1 MKHLFRKI
9 VYTFIDVYVFI
20 VLTSCNNSSCFEVGS
35 SIVSIEPTDS
45 LFSLTL
51 AGYGA
56 PVEGRFSM
64 GWKEVGTVPEIVSMT
79 GTDDALYGIDSLGKL
94 YRMNLINKQWIPIA
108 SSKALKYITVVQNDF
123 FAVSLDGSW
132 LHAKVTPISIQW
144 NVLEMPLKN
153 ITSLTSLNSRIYAT
167 TMDDDLLEV
176 SFDAGQLHWRR
187 IGEAQSVLSMT
198 GFKNRLF
205 ALTSNQILWW
215 RNVQAGDVPWIKMG
229 YNNGYTYNIDLRQ
242 IAVSCGRLYAIG
254 MDDKLYISH
263 NKSEGNLSARAI
275 AIRKKNETVVLVG
288 LDLTGFDYSFI
299 KDVKHEIQKQE
310 GIIPEAILINASHT
324 HFAPV
329 TQGWYSWI
337 EPNQYPDT
345 LYLEEVIKPGI
356 IKAVSE
362 AVDNLQ
368 PAHLFFSSTS
378 TSIGGNRCLSPSEA
392 LCDSTLDVL
401 KVEGLNHEMK
411 DVVFLTGC
419 HPVFRNANEE
429 CFTLN
434 ANFPA
439 VAKDIVIKGTG
450 ATNAIFLQG
459 CAGDINPLYEDYK
472 RMGYMLAEDVLST
485 LSQPMD
491 AIDGDIT
498 YYMDSILVPIQP
510 WSRAQIVQFKSENS
524 LYKGDLEADKNV
536 RWADIMLKR
545 YADGTIPHYMPVYVQ
560 TLNIGDWKVIGLS
573 REVVTQYGIEIRKL
587 WPDKHV
593 SVLGYC
599 NDVSSYLPARSH
611 IKARTYEGYNSF
623 FWYSQPSFFPED
635 ILNIIVSAIKNN
647 NR

>member
-1 MKHLFRKI
+1 MKYFFRKI
-9 VYTFIDVYVFI
+9 VYAFINI
-20 VLTSCNNSSCFEVGS
+20 CISIALTACDNSSCFEVGS

-56 PVEGRFSM
+56 PAEGRFSIA
-64 GWKEVGTVPEIVSMT
+64 WKEIGTAPKIVSIA
-79 GTDDALYGIDSLGKL
+79 GANDALYGIDSSGML
-94 YRMNLINKQWIPIA
+94 YRMNLNENQWTSIA
-108 SSKALKYITVVQNDF
+108 SSKALKYITVVQNDL

-132 LHAKVTPISIQW
+132 LHAKVSPVNIQW
-144 NVLEMPLKN
+144 NSLEIFLKN
-153 ITSLTSLNSRIYAT
+153 VTSLTALGSRIYT
-167 TMDDDLLEV
+167 TTTNDDLVEV
-176 SFDAGQLHWRR
+176 FFDTGQPRWRR
-187 IGEAQSVLSMT
+187 IGEAQSVLSMV
-198 GFKNRLF
+198 GFKTRLY

-215 RNVQAGDVPWIKMG
+215 RDVRAGDVPWTKMG
-229 YNNGYTYNIDLRQ
+229 YNNGYTYDIDLRQ
-242 IAVSCGRLYAIG
+242 IAVSGGRLYALG
-254 MDDKLYISH
+254 MDGKLYVSY
-263 NKSEGNLSARAI
+263 NKSNGNLTARAM
-275 AIRKKNETVVLVG
+275 AIKKGNKTAVLVG
-288 LDLTGFDYSFI
+288 IDLTGFDYSFV
-299 KDVKHEIQKQE
+299 KDVKHEIQKQK
-310 GIIPEAILINASHT
+310 GLIPEAILINASHT

-345 LYLEEVIKPGI
+345 LYLEEVVKPGI

-362 AVDNLQ
+362 AVDKLQ

-411 DVVFLTGC
+411 DVIFLTGC
-419 HPVFRNANEE
+419 HPVFRNAEEE

-439 VAKDIVIKGTG
+439 VAKDIIIKKTG

-472 RMGYMLAEDVLST
+472 KVGYILAEDVLST

-491 AIDGDIT
+491 VVDGDIT

-510 WSRAQIVQFKSENS
+510 WSREQIVQFKSENS
-524 LYKGDLEADKNV
+524 LHKGNLEADKNV
-536 RWADIMLKR
+536 RWADIMLKK
-545 YADGTIPHYMPVYVQ
+545 YADGIIPHYMPVYVQ
-560 TLNIGDWKVIGLS
+560 TLNIGDWKIIGLS
-573 REVVTQYGIEIRKL
+573 REAVTQYGIEIRKL

-599 NDVSSYLPARSH
+599 NDVASYLPAKSH
-611 IKARTYEGYNSF
+611 IGNRTYEGYNSF

-635 ILNIIVSAIKNN
+635 ILDIIVSTIKKNN
-647 NR
+647 R